1 MPHCAVCVQGN
12 KDFVHNHKKGENKMK
27 LKTMKLA
34 LAATAVLGTGALIAQ
49 EMGSATVAV
58 EPQQASAPATDAPLT
73 VDEIVSKDEG
83 EKIVEEVQKTVPAET
98 SPRNANDAM
107 VKWVQ
112 DNGYAEGFN
121 DERGYFLQIGVAR
134 DNSLDP
140 LDEDFMTKRE
150 VLYRE
155 AQLRAKVEIS
165 GLVDR
170 EISGR
175 NWKNGLSA
183 DDVKAFEA
191 KYARE
196 INEMNEM
203 KRKVSKLMLAMDAA
217 ETDCLKGVTA
227 TDRLNA
233 LVDKVIKRLDRS
245 YDAGKIVAEK
255 KARYEAIKAAYED
268 AKAAA
273 DELEQKKIDMFPSQ
287 TVNANVDST
296 VRIKLHGAI
305 PLHQIESFVDNEFQ
319 IAVAMIWSP
328 KLEDRAAK
336 MLARGEIAKGK
347 PTEDRTLSEYLAANK
362 KALSA
367 MVGARQYIDKNGKL
381 YFIGIS
387 AQELPKD
394 AVEKD
399 EAITFANQMAMQAV
413 IMSLFVEGKGVTEAQ
428 ATLAKRKG
436 RSGDVM
442 KSLAED
448 MEEKTPKDLSV
459 GGLGKVYS
467 LETTYP
473 ITGKPIYISVAAVDS
488 TLAARSAA
496 IKRAWDVRANDTVR
510 TLHAIAG
517 ERQGAEDAFE
527 AAKNSKT
534 EFDAARAKARGE
546 IEKEVNRIRNPEGGV
561 NVIQAPKASPSAP
574 AGQSARQGVFSGN
587 AGHSD
592 DF

>member
-1 MPHCAVCVQGN
+1 MTI
-12 KDFVHNHKKGENKMK
+12 
-27 LKTMKLA
+27 KTMKFA
-34 LAATAVLGTGALIAQ
+34 LAAAAVLGASAVSAQ
-49 EMGSATVAV
+49 EMGAAPAAPAATPVAPAAA
-58 EPQQASAPATDAPLT
+58 PQQETSGADAPLSIN
-73 VDEIVSKDEG
+73 EIVTKDDG
-83 EKIVEEVQKTVPAET
+83 VKIVEEVQKTPPAEIA
-98 SPRNANDAM
+98 PKNANDAM
-107 VKWVQ
+107 VKWVA

-134 DNSLDP
+134 DNSFDP

-150 VLYRE
+150 MLYRE
-155 AQLRAKVEIS
+155 AQLRAKVNIS

-170 EISGR
+170 EVNGR

-183 DDVKAFEA
+183 EDVKKFEA
-191 KYARE
+191 KYTRE

-203 KRKVSKLMLAMDAA
+203 KRKVAKLMLALDVA
-217 ETDCLKGVTA
+217 ETEKLKGVTA
-227 TDRLNA
+227 TDRLNM
-233 LVDKVIKRLDRS
+233 LVDKVIKKLDRS
-245 YDAGKIVAEK
+245 YDAGQIVAEK
-255 KARYEAIKAAYED
+255 KARYDDIKAAYDE

-287 TVNANVDST
+287 TVEARVDST

-305 PLHQIESFVDNEFQ
+305 PLHQIESWVGNEFQ
-319 IAVAMIWSP
+319 VAVAMIWSP

-336 MLARGEIAKGK
+336 MLARKDVGTGK
-347 PTEDRTLSEYLAANK
+347 ATENRTLAEYLRANRE
-362 KALSA
+362 ALRA

-387 AQELPKD
+387 AQELPTD

-399 EAITFANQMAMQAV
+399 EAITFADQMAIQAV
-413 IMSLFVEGKGVTEAQ
+413 VMSLFVEGKGVTSAQ

-442 KSLAED
+442 KALAEN
-448 MEEKTPKDLSV
+448 MEESTPKDLSV

-473 ITGKPIYISVAAVDS
+473 ITKKPIYISVAAIDS

-527 AAKNSKT
+527 AAKNSRT

-546 IEKEVNRIRNPEGGV
+546 IEKEVNQIRGNNGGV
-561 NVIQAPKASPSAP
+561 TVTPVTAPQAVPATP
-574 AGQSARQGVFSGN
+574 AGQSAQQGVFGGN
-587 AGHSD
+587 ARTSD

>member
-1 MPHCAVCVQGN
+1 MT
-12 KDFVHNHKKGENKMK
+12 MK
-27 LKTMKLA
+27 TVKLA
-34 LAATAVLGTGALIAQ
+34 LAAAAVLGAGAATAQ
-49 EMGSATVAV
+49 EMGAAPTDST
-58 EPQQASAPATDAPLT
+58 PATTTADAQQNESVVDTLLT
-73 VDEIVSKDEG
+73 VNEIVSKDDG
-83 EKIVEEVQKTVPAET
+83 EKIVEEAQQTPPAEV
-98 SPRNANDAM
+98 SPKNASDAM
-107 VKWVQ
+107 VKWVT

-150 VLYRE
+150 MLYRE
-155 AQLRAKVEIS
+155 AQLRAKVNIS

-170 EISGR
+170 EISGS

-183 DDVKAFEA
+183 DDVKKFEA

-203 KRKVSKLMLAMDAA
+203 KRKVANLMLAMEAA
-217 ETDCLKGVTA
+217 ETECLKGVTA

-233 LVDKVIKRLDRS
+233 LVDKVIKKLDRS
-245 YDAGKIVAEK
+245 YDAGHIVAEK
-255 KARYEAIKAAYED
+255 KARYDAIKAAYDD

-287 TVNANVDST
+287 TMNARVDSA

-305 PLHQIESFVDNEFQ
+305 PLHQIESFVNDEFQ
-319 IAVAMIWSP
+319 VAVAMIWSP

-336 MLARGEIAKGK
+336 MLARKDVGKGK
-347 PTEDRTLSEYLAANK
+347 ATEDRTLSEYLNSNRE
-362 KALSA
+362 ALRA

-387 AQELPKD
+387 AQELSKD

-399 EAITFANQMAMQAV
+399 EAITFADQMAMQAV
-413 IMSLFVEGKGVTEAQ
+413 VMSLFTEGKGVTSAQ
-428 ATLAKRKG
+428 AALAKRKG

-448 MEEKTPKDLSV
+448 MEENTPKDLSV

-473 ITGKPIYISVAAVDS
+473 ITGKPIYISVAAIDS

-546 IEKEVNRIRNPEGGV
+546 IEEEVNRIRGNQGGV
-561 NVIQAPKASPSAP
+561 SVTPVPVGTP
-574 AGQSARQGVFSGN
+574 TPERQGAHQGIFGGN

>member
-1 MPHCAVCVQGN
+1 M
-12 KDFVHNHKKGENKMK
+12 
-27 LKTMKLA
+27 TMKTIKLA
-34 LAATAVLGTGALIAQ
+34 MAAVAVLVAGAATAQ
-49 EMGSATVAV
+49 EMGAAPTDSAALTTAPETVATVGQTSTA
-58 EPQQASAPATDAPLT
+58 ADAPLS
-73 VDEIVSKDEG
+73 VNEIVGKDDG
-83 EKIVEEVQKTVPAET
+83 VKIVEEAQQTAPAEIV
-98 SPRNANDAM
+98 PKNANDAM
-107 VKWVQ
+107 VKWVA
-112 DNGYAEGFN
+112 DHGYEQGFN
-121 DERGYFLQIGVAR
+121 DARGYFLQIGVAR
-134 DNSLDP
+134 DNSFDP

-150 VLYRE
+150 MLYRE
-155 AQLRAKVEIS
+155 AQLRAKVDIS

-170 EISGR
+170 EINGR
-175 NWKNGLSA
+175 NWKEGLSA
-183 DDVKAFEA
+183 DDVRKFEL

-203 KRKVSKLMLAMDAA
+203 KRKVANLMLAMNAA
-217 ETDCLKGVTA
+217 ETECLKGVTA

-245 YDAGKIVAEK
+245 FDAGQIVADK
-255 KARYEAIKAAYED
+255 KARYESIRAAYAD

-287 TVNANVDST
+287 TVNAKVDT
-296 VRIKLHGAI
+296 AVRIKLHGAI
-305 PLHQIESFVDNEFQ
+305 PLHQMESFVGNEFQ
-319 IAVAMIWSP
+319 VAVAMIWSP

-347 PTEDRTLSEYLAANK
+347 PTEDRTLGEYLKANRD
-362 KALSA
+362 ALSA

-387 AQELPKD
+387 SQEIPND

-399 EAITFANQMAMQAV
+399 EAITFADQMAMQAV
-413 IMSLFVEGKGVTEAQ
+413 VMSLFVEGKGVTSAQ
-428 ATLAKRKG
+428 AALAKRKG

-442 KSLAED
+442 KSLAEN
-448 MEEKTPKDLSV
+448 MEESTPKDLSV

-467 LETTYP
+467 LETKYP
-473 ITGKPIYISVAAVDS
+473 ITHKPIYVSVAAIDS

-517 ERQGAEDAFE
+517 ERQGAEDAYE

-546 IEKEVNRIRNPEGGV
+546 IEGEVNRIRNPNGGV
-561 NVIQAPKASPSAP
+561 SVITPVATPASSAAPG
-574 AGQSARQGVFSGN
+574 GQKARQGVFGGN
-587 AGHSD
+587 ASHSD

>member
-1 MPHCAVCVQGN
+1 MT
-12 KDFVHNHKKGENKMK
+12 M
-27 LKTMKLA
+27 KTMKLA
-34 LAATAVLGTGALIAQ
+34 LAAVAVFGVGAATAQ
-49 EMGSATVAV
+49 EMGAAPTDST
-58 EPQQASAPATDAPLT
+58 PATTTADAQQNESVVDTPLM
-73 VDEIVSKDEG
+73 VNEIVSKDDG
-83 EKIVEEVQKTVPAET
+83 EKIVEEAQQTPPAEV
-98 SPRNANDAM
+98 SPKNASDAM
-107 VKWVQ
+107 VKWVT

-150 VLYRE
+150 MLYRE
-155 AQLRAKVEIS
+155 AQLRAKVNIS

-170 EISGR
+170 EISGS

-183 DDVKAFEA
+183 NDVKKFEA

-203 KRKVSKLMLAMDAA
+203 KRKVANLMLAMEAA
-217 ETDCLKGVTA
+217 ETECLKGVTA

-233 LVDKVIKRLDRS
+233 LVDKVIKKLDRS
-245 YDAGKIVAEK
+245 YDAGHIVAEK
-255 KARYEAIKAAYED
+255 KARYDAIKAAYDD

-287 TVNANVDST
+287 TMNARVDSA

-305 PLHQIESFVDNEFQ
+305 PLHQIESFVNDEFQ
-319 IAVAMIWSP
+319 VAVAMIWSP

-336 MLARGEIAKGK
+336 MLARKDVGKGK
-347 PTEDRTLSEYLAANK
+347 ATENRTLSEYLNSNRE
-362 KALSA
+362 ALRA

-387 AQELPKD
+387 AQELSKD

-399 EAITFANQMAMQAV
+399 EAITFADQMAMQAV
-413 IMSLFVEGKGVTEAQ
+413 VMSLFTEGKGVSSAQ
-428 ATLAKRKG
+428 AALAKRKG

-448 MEEKTPKDLSV
+448 MEENTPKDLSV

-473 ITGKPIYISVAAVDS
+473 ITGKPIYISVAAIDS

-496 IKRAWDVRANDTVR
+496 IKRAWDERANDTVR

-546 IEKEVNRIRNPEGGV
+546 IEEEVNRIRGKQGGV
-561 NVIQAPKASPSAP
+561 NVTPVAPVGTSTPERQ
-574 AGQSARQGVFSGN
+574 GARQGIFGGN

>member
-1 MPHCAVCVQGN
+1 MT
-12 KDFVHNHKKGENKMK
+12 M
-27 LKTMKLA
+27 KTMKLA
-34 LAATAVLGTGALIAQ
+34 LAAVAVLGAGAVSAQ
-49 EMGSATVAV
+49 EMGAAPTDSTPMTTTADA
-58 EPQQASAPATDAPLT
+58 QQNVSVVDTPLT
-73 VDEIVSKDEG
+73 VNEIVSKDDG
-83 EKIVEEVQKTVPAET
+83 EKIVEEAQQTPPAEV
-98 SPRNANDAM
+98 SPKNASDAM
-107 VKWVQ
+107 VKWVT

-150 VLYRE
+150 MLYRE
-155 AQLRAKVEIS
+155 AQLRAKVNIS

-170 EISGR
+170 EISGS
-175 NWKNGLSA
+175 NWKNGLSV
-183 DDVKAFEA
+183 DDVKKFEA

-203 KRKVSKLMLAMDAA
+203 KRKVAKLMLAMEAA
-217 ETDCLKGVTA
+217 ETECLKGVTA

-233 LVDKVIKRLDRS
+233 LVDKVIKKLDRS
-245 YDAGKIVAEK
+245 YDAGQIVAEK
-255 KARYEAIKAAYED
+255 KANYEAIKAAYDD

-287 TVNANVDST
+287 TMNARVDSA

-305 PLHQIESFVDNEFQ
+305 PLHQIESFVNNEFQ
-319 IAVAMIWSP
+319 VAVAMIWSP

-336 MLARGEIAKGK
+336 MLARKDVGKGK
-347 PTEDRTLSEYLAANK
+347 ATEDRTLSEYLKANRE
-362 KALSA
+362 ALRA

-387 AQELPKD
+387 AQELSKD

-399 EAITFANQMAMQAV
+399 EAITFADQMAMQAV
-413 IMSLFVEGKGVTEAQ
+413 VMSLFTEGKGVTSAQ
-428 ATLAKRKG
+428 AALAKRKG

-448 MEEKTPKDLSV
+448 MEENTPKDLSV

-473 ITGKPIYISVAAVDS
+473 ITRKPIYISVAAIDS
-488 TLAARSAA
+488 TLAARSTA

-546 IEKEVNRIRNPEGGV
+546 IEEEVNRIRGNQGGV
-561 NVIQAPKASPSAP
+561 SVTPVPVGAPTPERQ
-574 AGQSARQGVFSGN
+574 GARQGIFGGN

>member
-1 MPHCAVCVQGN
+1 MT
-12 KDFVHNHKKGENKMK
+12 M
-27 LKTMKLA
+27 KTMKLA
-34 LAATAVLGTGALIAQ
+34 LAAAAVLGAGAVSAQ
-49 EMGSATVAV
+49 EMGAAPTDSTPMTTTADA
-58 EPQQASAPATDAPLT
+58 QQNVSVVDTPLT
-73 VDEIVSKDEG
+73 VNEIVSKDDG
-83 EKIVEEVQKTVPAET
+83 EKIVEEAQQTPPAEV
-98 SPRNANDAM
+98 SPKNASDAM
-107 VKWVQ
+107 VKWVT

-150 VLYRE
+150 MLYRE
-155 AQLRAKVEIS
+155 AQLRAKVNIS

-170 EISGR
+170 EISGS
-175 NWKNGLSA
+175 NWKNGLSV
-183 DDVKAFEA
+183 DDVKKFEA

-203 KRKVSKLMLAMDAA
+203 KRKVAKLMLAMEAA
-217 ETDCLKGVTA
+217 ETECLKGVTA

-233 LVDKVIKRLDRS
+233 LVDKVIKKLDRS
-245 YDAGKIVAEK
+245 YDAGQIVAEK
-255 KARYEAIKAAYED
+255 KANYEAIKAAYDD

-287 TVNANVDST
+287 TMNARVDSA

-305 PLHQIESFVDNEFQ
+305 PLHQIESFVNNEFQ
-319 IAVAMIWSP
+319 VAVAMIWSP

-336 MLARGEIAKGK
+336 MLARKDVGKGK
-347 PTEDRTLSEYLAANK
+347 ATEDRTLSEYLKANRE
-362 KALSA
+362 ALRA

-387 AQELPKD
+387 AQELSKD

-399 EAITFANQMAMQAV
+399 EAITFADQMAMQAV
-413 IMSLFVEGKGVTEAQ
+413 VMSLFTEGKGVTSAQ
-428 ATLAKRKG
+428 AALAKRKG

-448 MEEKTPKDLSV
+448 MEENTPKDLSV

-473 ITGKPIYISVAAVDS
+473 ITGKPIYISVAAIDS
-488 TLAARSAA
+488 TLAARSTA

-546 IEKEVNRIRNPEGGV
+546 IEEEVNRIRGNQGGV
-561 NVIQAPKASPSAP
+561 SVTPVPVGAPTPERQ
-574 AGQSARQGVFSGN
+574 GARQGIFGGN

>member
-1 MPHCAVCVQGN
+1 MT
-12 KDFVHNHKKGENKMK
+12 MK
-27 LKTMKLA
+27 TVKLA
-34 LAATAVLGTGALIAQ
+34 LAAAAVLGAGAAAAQ
-49 EMGSATVAV
+49 EMGAAPTDST
-58 EPQQASAPATDAPLT
+58 PATTTADAQQNESVVDTPLT
-73 VDEIVSKDEG
+73 VNEIVSKDDG
-83 EKIVEEVQKTVPAET
+83 EKIVEEAQQTPPAEV
-98 SPRNANDAM
+98 SPKNASDAM
-107 VKWVQ
+107 VKWVT

-150 VLYRE
+150 MLYRE
-155 AQLRAKVEIS
+155 AQLRAKVNIS

-170 EISGR
+170 EISGS

-183 DDVKAFEA
+183 DDVKKFEA

-203 KRKVSKLMLAMDAA
+203 KRKVANLMLAMEAA
-217 ETDCLKGVTA
+217 ETECLKGVTA

-233 LVDKVIKRLDRS
+233 LVDKVIKKLDRS
-245 YDAGKIVAEK
+245 YDAGHIVAEK
-255 KARYEAIKAAYED
+255 KARYDAIKAAYDD

-287 TVNANVDST
+287 TMNARVDSA

-305 PLHQIESFVDNEFQ
+305 PLHQIESFVNDEFQ
-319 IAVAMIWSP
+319 VAVAMIWSP

-336 MLARGEIAKGK
+336 MLARKDVGKGK
-347 PTEDRTLSEYLAANK
+347 ATEDRTLSEYLNSNRE
-362 KALSA
+362 ALRA

-387 AQELPKD
+387 AQELSKD

-399 EAITFANQMAMQAV
+399 EAITFADQMAMQAV
-413 IMSLFVEGKGVTEAQ
+413 VMSLFTEGKGVTSAQ
-428 ATLAKRKG
+428 AALAKRKG

-448 MEEKTPKDLSV
+448 MEENTPKDLSV

-473 ITGKPIYISVAAVDS
+473 ITGKPIYISVAAIDS

-546 IEKEVNRIRNPEGGV
+546 IEEEVNRIRGNQGGV
-561 NVIQAPKASPSAP
+561 SVTPVPVGTPTPERQ
-574 AGQSARQGVFSGN
+574 GARQGIFGGN